1 MTNSDWI
8 AIAGAS
14 VSFLSMVTAIVFANK
29 AASSSRKANQNAL
42 DANAI
47 AIGQS
52 ETSMRAEIQNSRSRS
67 EESMNRISDFL
78 QGKKP
83 DALQEHEK
91 SHLEQLESS
100 WRSAIEGYL
109 NSYEDACGKYL
120 DNKTDKTRFRKS
132 YINEIKNICDPKR
145 DSYSRL
151 MHPDSTSNFQ
161 AIWKVYK
168 EWHQH
173 E

>member
-1 MTNSDWI
+1 MTDSNLI
-8 AIAGAS
+8 AIAGAG
-14 VSFLSMVTAIVFANK
+14 VSFVSMLASIAFAIK
-29 AASSSRKANQNAL
+29 AASSSKKANQNAL
-42 DANAI
+42 DVNSI

-52 ETSMRAEIQNSRSRS
+52 ETAMRAEIQNCRNRT

-78 QGKKP
+78 QGKHI
-83 DALQEHEK
+83 DLLVEHEK
-91 SHLEQLESS
+91 SHLEQLQVS

-120 DNKTDKTRFRKS
+120 DNKTDKNRFRKS

-145 DSYSRL
+145 ESYSRL

-161 AIWKVYK
+161 AIWKVYR

>member
-14 VSFLSMVTAIVFANK
+14 ISFVSMVTAIFFANK

-67 EESMNRISDFL
+67 EESVNRISDFL
-78 QGKKP
+78 QGRKTN
-83 DALQEHEK
+83 ALEEHEK
-91 SHLEQLESS
+91 IHLEQLESS

-120 DNKTDKTRFRKS
+120 DHKTDKTRFRKS